1 MSRVYSKKKRACRWN
16 DTPGPPYTML
26 RLHIYFSAPHLII
39 PHYSQMSR
47 GPGNFPSESA
57 RPGTRAA
64 RVPGNLI
71 WGFVLC
77 FLAVGVLGVY
87 KNHARVGCQLRIRG
101 GRGACYRKV
110 RPLAHP
116 DLIVIYFHPI
126 NLLPLLIF
134 HSAHSGFLRLS
145 TKQNILSSGLLLA

>member
-1 MSRVYSKKKRACRWN
+1 MSSVYSKKKRACRWN
-16 DTPGPPYTML
+16 DTPGPLYNA
-26 RLHIYFSAPHLII
+26 APTHLLFGST
-39 PHYSQMSR
+39 PHYTTLFSNVKPPGM
-47 GPGNFPSESA
+47 PGNL
-57 RPGTRAA
+57 PGG
-64 RVPGNLI
+64 PGNLI

-116 DLIVIYFHPI
+116 DLIVIYFI
-126 NLLPLLIF
+126 LLYLSVLLHTI
-134 HSAHSGFLRLS
+134 
-145 TKQNILSSGLLLA
+145 LLLVLCHQFPGCVYRLMRYFHVLYVF

>member
-1 MSRVYSKKKRACRWN
+1 MFIQRKRGRAAG
-16 DTPGPPYTML
+16 TTLQAPYTML

-47 GPGNFPSESA
+47 GPSPNVP
-57 RPGTRAA
+57 PNWH
-64 RVPGNLI
+64 VPGNLI

-110 RPLAHP
+110 RPLPHP
-116 DLIVIYFHPI
+116 DLNHIYFHPI

-134 HSAHSGFLRLS
+134 HSAHSGLRLS
-145 TKQNILSSGLLLA
+145 KAKHSLIWSIDVKYD

>member
-1 MSRVYSKKKRACRWN
+1 MSSVYSKKKRACRWN

-39 PHYSQMSR
+39 PHYSQMSS
-47 GPGNFPSESA
+47 PLSECPPSS
-57 RPGTRAA
+57 
-64 RVPGNLI
+64 GNLI

-134 HSAHSGFLRLS
+134 HLAHSGLRLS
-145 TKQNILSSGLLLA
+145 KAKHSLIWSIDVKYD

>member
-1 MSRVYSKKKRACRWN
+1 MSSVYSKKKRACRWN
-16 DTPGPPYTML
+16 DTPGPPLIQCCAYTSTF
-26 RLHIYFSAPHLII
+26 RLHTSLYHTILKW
-39 PHYSQMSR
+39 M
-47 GPGNFPSESA
+47 PGNL
-57 RPGTRAA
+57 PGG
-64 RVPGNLI
+64 PGNLI

-116 DLIVIYFHPI
+116 DLNHIYFHPI

-134 HSAHSGFLRLS
+134 HSAHSGLRLS
-145 TKQNILSSGLLLA
+145 KAKHSLI

>member
-16 DTPGPPYTML
+16 DTPGPLYNATPT
-26 RLHIYFSAPHLII
+26 HLLFGST
-39 PHYSQMSR
+39 PHYTTLFSNVK
-47 GPGNFPSESA
+47 PPPSPNVPPTWIS
-57 RPGTRAA
+57 
-64 RVPGNLI
+64 PGNLI
-71 WGFVLC
+71 WGFGLC

-87 KNHARVGCQLRIRG
+87 KNRARVGCQLRIRG

-116 DLIVIYFHPI
+116 DLNHIYFHPI

>member
-1 MSRVYSKKKRACRWN
+1 MPLERHSRPLIQCCA
-16 DTPGPPYTML
+16 YTSTF
-26 RLHIYFSAPHLII
+26 RLHTSLYHTILKCQEAPSPNVPPNWH
-39 PHYSQMSR
+39 
-47 GPGNFPSESA
+47 
-57 RPGTRAA
+57 
-64 RVPGNLI
+64 VPGNLI
-71 WGFVLC
+71 WGFGLC

-110 RPLAHP
+110 RPLPHP

-134 HSAHSGFLRLS
+134 HSAHSGLRLS
-145 TKQNILSSGLLLA
+145 KAKHSLIWSIDVKYD

>member
-1 MSRVYSKKKRACRWN
+1 MSSVYSKKKRACRWN
-16 DTPGPPYTML
+16 DTPGPLYNA
-26 RLHIYFSAPHLII
+26 APTHLLFGST
-39 PHYSQMSR
+39 PHYTILFSNVK
-47 GPGNFPSESA
+47 PPS
-57 RPGTRAA
+57 PNVPPTR

-110 RPLAHP
+110 RPLPHP
-116 DLIVIYFHPI
+116 DLINIYFHPI
-126 NLLPLLIF
+126 NLLLLLIF
-134 HSAHSGFLRLS
+134 HSAHSGLRLS
-145 TKQNILSSGLLLA
+145 KAKHSLIWSIDVKYD

>member
-1 MSRVYSKKKRACRWN
+1 MSSVYSKKKRACRWN
-16 DTPGPPYTML
+16 DTPGPLIQCCAYTSTF
-26 RLHIYFSAPHLII
+26 RLHTSLYHTILKCQEAPS
-39 PHYSQMSR
+39 PNVPPNR
-47 GPGNFPSESA
+47 
-57 RPGTRAA
+57 

-116 DLIVIYFHPI
+116 DLIVIYFHPTLFYI
-126 NLLPLLIF
+126 QLFPLF
-134 HSAHSGFLRLS
+134 FWDF
-145 TKQNILSSGLLLA
+145 